1 MPGVGKIAPPRHS
14 ARFGRLEQFEWL
26 ARTMP
31 AVALSAMVAPTAL
44 MVGGIARGGYGLW
57 NDFASY
63 WLAAKL
69 VAAGH
74 TPYDLAAL
82 VRLGAGEGIAFQ
94 AGTGYSYPLPFAVAM
109 VPFAALPFVVAALA
123 FTVLSLLVFGLAVA
137 GWLRDPRLFRSR
149 PVVIVLVAFAAGLY
163 PPVAGSAFFGQAN
176 LLVFGA
182 LALGVRAWAGADATR
197 SLIGGIWIGLGGI
210 VKVAPLALA
219 LPAAMAG
226 RYRGL
231 LGIGLGAGG
240 AMLVAVALAPFGLAS
255 MDRLTQLGAPDPYW
269 TNQSIN
275 GLVSRLAIDS
285 ERTVALVRGVD
296 PALLGGVLLGSFAVA
311 TLLIIVR
318 ARPELAG
325 WDGFAL
331 AVALT
336 MVAAVAGA
344 PKNSFWNHVPALI
357 GAGLLI
363 ASADSGRALDRAG
376 RWLLIGW
383 FGMALI
389 QSRIDSLDSGG
400 LRAFGPLS
408 AVLSSAAVLGL
419 LALWAALAR
428 QLLRKGRGPSRS

>member
-1 MPGVGKIAPPRHS
+1 MPGVGKIAPPR
-14 ARFGRLEQFEWL
+14 RPVRLEPRQRI
-26 ARTMP
+26 AGSMP
-31 AVALSAMVAPTAL
+31 AVAISAMLAPSAL

-63 WLAAKL
+63 WLAGKL

-82 VRLGAGEGIAFQ
+82 VRLGADQGIAFQ

-109 VPFAALPFVVAALA
+109 APLAAVPFVVAALT

-137 GWLRDPRLFRSR
+137 GWLRDPRVFRSR
-149 PVVIVLVAFAAGLY
+149 PIVTLLVAFAAGLY
-163 PPVAGSAFFGQAN
+163 PPVSGSVFFGQAN
-176 LLVFGA
+176 LLVVGA
-182 LALGVRAWAGADATR
+182 LGLGVRAWAGSDATR
-197 SLIGGIWIGLGGI
+197 GLTGGIWIGLGGI

-219 LPAAMAG
+219 VTAAMAG

-240 AMLVAVALAPFGLAS
+240 AMLVAAALAPFGLAS

-275 GLVSRLAIDS
+275 GLVSRLTIDS
-285 ERTVALVRGVD
+285 DRTVALFRGVD
-296 PALLGGVLLGSFAVA
+296 PALLGGILLGIFAFA
-311 TLLIIVR
+311 TLLILAR
-318 ARPELAG
+318 ARRELAA

-331 AVALT
+331 AVGLT
-336 MVAAVAGA
+336 LVAALAGA

-357 GAGLLI
+357 GAGLLV
-363 ASADSGRALDRAG
+363 ASAGSGRALDRMG
-376 RWLLIGW
+376 RWLLVGW
-383 FGMALI
+383 FGMALL
-389 QSRIDSLDSGG
+389 QWRVDSLDSGG

-419 LALWAALAR
+419 LALWVALAR
-428 QLLRKGRGPSRS
+428 QLLRQGRVPSE